1 MEKTKFS
8 EWTRETM
15 DRLNDK
21 ACRGSEVPLRALWC
35 KLIDGGCRL
44 RQVAEREEA
53 REDIYIIINHV
64 TGYSGAGS

>member
-1 MEKTKFS
+1 
-8 EWTRETM
+8 M

-21 ACRGSEVPLRALWC
+21 ACRGSEVRLRALWC

-53 REDIYIIINHV
+53 REDIYIITNPV
-64 TGYSGAGS
+64 NGRSGVGS